1 MFTVYSFGKA
11 ADIRYSVKFLGRIIK
26 WKVLAKH
33 IKIKIYSWIIL
44 GCISLISLITILI

>member
-11 ADIRYSVKFLGRIIK
+11 ADIRYSVK